1 MWAEIATIEGA
12 KRRARIG
19 AGRRR
24 FATIAQPAERAFL
37 CHAQYQAAEE
47 ARPNRHS

>member
-1 MWAEIATIEGA
+1 MRTKTQRSREQNGM
-12 KRRARIG
+12 RG
-19 AGRRR
+19 GDGRRR